1 MMAVIAPAGAGRG
14 TEALAG
20 AAVPAAGRPRQT
32 WI

>member
-1 MMAVIAPAGAGRG
+1 MMAVIAPAGRG

-20 AAVPAAGRPRQT
+20 AAVPAEGGPRRT